1 MRRHDS
7 DGLSFAFGLLFAAAG
22 LLLLG
27 GATIRDSLL
36 VPWAGPA
43 LLIGLAVVIV
53 IAARPRSSG
62 EAADDAT
69 ADATES
75 TAA

>member
-1 MRRHDS
+1 MRRHDF

-22 LLLLG
+22 ALLLAGVTFSDRLV
-27 GATIRDSLL
+27 

-43 LLIGLAVVIV
+43 VLIVLAVVIV

-62 EAADDAT
+62 AGDEEPAI
-69 ADATES
+69 DATE
-75 TAA
+75 A